1 MVDFRRWA
9 IAMALLVAVAGLASA
24 QVQPQ
29 SCQTNVAVTPTLRSE
44 GYTEQTGDITITCVG
59 GANIGINN
67 QIPQV
72 NIALFYNSQV
82 TSRLIPVS
90 GLSNNISEALLLLD
104 DPGAGTVTGQGVAS
118 QYGLGQPFGTAAP
131 QVLCTT
137 PTTGCAA
144 FVSVIAPGA
153 NSVFGTATQVAV
165 ATSVPSGTSTAANV
179 FQGIVAGNSITFFG
193 IPILAPVT
201 SGASRT
207 IRITNARV
215 NASSLGGGSASGA
228 TPVIA
233 SISISGATSLLI
245 SNATPTVGFVQ
256 GGLTTAASGSTGLNQ
271 CTSSTIGSVNTLTFS
286 ENFPTAFKTRVN
298 PQTNNSY
305 AGQALPGAAPNNQNI
320 PGTIYNSESNF
331 VFPVPNGTAGL
342 ADFGTRLKATFNNVP
357 AGVRI
362 FVSTANVNNNAS
374 PVGAPAVIGGT
385 ATSPTYA
392 QLVNSETVSDGNA
405 GISGFFPSV
414 TSTTFGPNNGNVPIA
429 EITVLN
435 GTATA
440 VWEIV
445 NTNPNSNESV
455 KFAVYETFVSNVAQN
470 TPPPGTATVSMSYA
484 PTPPAFSASSG
495 AVASSA
501 LTIPRF
507 TAGTGSSNIFAINIC
522 RTVLLYPYVTNIS
535 GFDTGLAIANTSTD
549 PFGTGAQ
556 AGSCDLN
563 WYQGTNNPAKGNSG
577 TIASGT
583 IYTTLASTAVP
594 GFNGYMIAVCNF
606 QFAHGFAFVSDV
618 GARNLAMG
626 YLAVVLPDPGNNGGS
641 RNASAPGCGSTS
653 GGNGG
658 VSCGTGEADGH

>member
-9 IAMALLVAVAGLASA
+9 IAMALLVAIAGLASA
-24 QVQPQ
+24 QTTPQ
-29 SCQTNVAVTPTLRSE
+29 TCQTNVAVTPTLRSE
-44 GYTEQTGDITITCVG
+44 GYTEQTGDITITCTG
-59 GANIGINN
+59 GANIGVGSL
-67 QIPQV
+67 IPQV

-82 TSRLIPVS
+82 TSRLIPQGSV
-90 GLSNNISEALLLLD
+90 GNISEALLLLD
-104 DPGAGTVTGQGVAS
+104 DPGAAPGVGS
-118 QYGLGQPFGTAAP
+118 QYGTTSPGYGTAAL
-131 QVLCTT
+131 QTLCTS
-137 PTTGCAA
+137 PTTGCTAT
-144 FVSVIAPGA
+144 VGTVVVGPGGVA
-153 NSVFGTATQVAV
+153 SAVGTAVAV
-165 ATSVPSGTSTAANV
+165 ATANGTTTAAAANV

-201 SGASRT
+201 SGFSRT

-215 NASSLGGGSASGA
+215 NASSLGGSSASGA

-256 GGLTTAASGSTGLNQ
+256 GGLSSSASGSSNRNQ
-271 CTSSTIGSVNTLTFS
+271 CSSDTLTSVNTLTFS
-286 ENFPTAFKTRVN
+286 ENFPTAFKTRVS

-305 AGQALPGAAPNNQNI
+305 AGQAIPGAAPNNQNI

-331 VFPVPNGTAGL
+331 VFPVPGGTAGL
-342 ADFGTRLKATFNNVP
+342 SDFGTRLKATFNNVP

-374 PVGAPAVIGGT
+374 PVQGTAGAPTVIGGT
-385 ATSPTYA
+385 ATTTYA

-414 TSTTFGPNNGNVPIA
+414 SGTTFGPNGGNVPIA

-435 GTATA
+435 GSATAT
-440 VWEIV
+440 WEIV
-445 NTNPNSNESV
+445 NTNPNGNESL
-455 KFAVYETFVSNVAQN
+455 KFAVYETFSSNVAQN
-470 TPPPGTATVSMSYA
+470 TPPPGTATVTMSYA

-495 AVASSA
+495 AAASST

-507 TAGTGSSNIFAINIC
+507 TAGTGSSNIFTINIC
-522 RTVLLYPYVTNIS
+522 RTILLYPYVTNIQ
-535 GFDTGLAIANTSTD
+535 GFDTGLAIANTTTD

-563 WYQGTNNPAKGNSG
+563 WYQGTNNPAKGTSG

-626 YLAVVLPDPGNNGGS
+626 YLAVVIADPGSGS
-641 RNASAPGCGSTS
+641 RLSSPGGCI
-653 GGNGG
+653 G
-658 VSCGTGEADGH
+658 VSGCNTAGEQGGH